1 MKNHVVVNGKLLQ
14 TNKKFSDL
22 KQSQQDDIR
31 SWIRNTYRQVRD
43 SDFAG
48 NPREIKEAVVS
59 RVMEKI
65 RERDIWIP
73 EHEIRRKYE
82 SMARSMHEKYNTYK
96 ESM

>member
-1 MKNHVVVNGKLLQ
+1 MKNHIVVNGKLLQ
-14 TNKKFSDL
+14 TNQKFSDL

-48 NPREIKEAVVS
+48 NPREIKEEVVS

-73 EHEIRRKYE
+73 EHEIRREYE

-96 ESM
+96 ERK

>member
-31 SWIRNTYRQVRD
+31 SWIRNAYGQVRD

-48 NPREIKEAVVS
+48 NPREIKEEVVS

-65 RERDIWIP
+65 REQDIWIP

-82 SMARSMHEKYNTYK
+82 SMARSMYEKYNTYK
-96 ESM
+96 ERK